1 MDNNTITIG
10 SLFSGIGGLELG
22 LERAL
27 TNGGFVPRVAWQCEI
42 EPYARR
48 VLAKHWPNTKRYEDV
63 RTIGKDETIEPVD
76 IICGGFPCQDLS
88 YAGKRAG
95 LGGERSGLF
104 WELMRIVRLVRPGYV
119 ILENVP
125 GLLTADNGEAMG
137 SVLGALAES
146 GYDAEWDCI
155 PAAAVGA
162 PHRRDRIFILANSNQ
177 IGWENVPE
185 FVSFTKKSRFEP
197 WLYFKQGWPVRS
209 EPGVVALVDGVPD
222 RVDRLAGYGNAVV
235 SQVAEVVGNRL
246 VEIIREQS

>member
-1 MDNNTITIG
+1 MIDNTITIG

-27 TNGGFVPRVAWQCEI
+27 TNGGYTSRVAWQCEI

-48 VLAKHWPNTKRYEDV
+48 VLEKHWPHTKRYEDV
-63 RTIGKDETIEPVD
+63 RTIGRDEPIEPVD

-104 WELMRIVRLVRPGYV
+104 WELMRIVRLVRPRYI

-146 GYDAEWDCI
+146 RYDAEWDCI

-162 PHRRDRIFILANSNQ
+162 PHRRDRIFILTHTHQ
-177 IGWENVPE
+177 IGWPDVPK
-185 FVSFTKKSRFEP
+185 FIPLIKKSRFEP
-197 WLYFKQGWPVRS
+197 WVYFKQGWPIWS
-209 EPGVVALVDGVPD
+209 GPGVVALVDGVPD
-222 RVDRLAGYGNAVV
+222 RVDQLGCYGNAVV
-235 SQVAEVVGNRL
+235 PQVAEVVGNRL
-246 VEIIREQS
+246 VDIMRTQ